1 MRTILVIVACV
12 FLTSCEW
19 DARRENMS
27 LASENEDLRLQLHLS
42 TAYIEDITEIIDQ
55 VQRNLQHIEDREGI
69 IGQISLRPEGGAT
82 RAINVRNQLMKSI
95 SDIDA
100 YILDNRR
107 KMLLLAQ
114 RIQESQVRIGSLE
127 QLVANLSSAV
137 REKEKDVAVLKKQVS
152 ALEANVADLQG
163 QIVVKDQEI
172 QTNEQWIELQA
183 QAIQDREVTIREQ
196 ELAASTAYYVVDSRD
211 ELKRKGLIFEKRSG
225 FLGLGRDTKVGTIAE
240 SEFRPV
246 PKSESKISFDS
257 QVRDIEIISAHKERP
272 DLYRFERS
280 SEGALL
286 NIMDPHGFWALSEY
300 LIIVASD

>member
-1 MRTILVIVACV
+1 MRMILVIVVCV

-55 VQRNLQHIEDREGI
+55 VQRNLQHIKDRENI
-69 IGQISLRPEGGAT
+69 ISKISLRSEGVTT
-82 RAINVRNQLMKSI
+82 RAVNVRNQLMTSI

-100 YILDNRR
+100 YILDNRK
-107 KMLLLAQ
+107 KMQLLAQ

-127 QLVANLSSAV
+127 QLVANLNVTV
-137 REKEKDVAVLKKQVS
+137 REKEKDVVILKKKVS
-152 ALEANVADLQG
+152 TLEADVADLQG
-163 QIVVKDQEI
+163 QIVAKDQEI
-172 QTNEQWIELQA
+172 RTKEQWIVMQA
-183 QAIQDREVTIREQ
+183 QAIQDRDATIRDQEQ
-196 ELAASTAYYVVDSRD
+196 AALTAFYVVDSRD

-257 QVRDIEIISAHKERP
+257 QIRGIEIVSAHKERP

-280 SEGALL
+280 SEGARLK
-286 NIMDPHGFWALSEY
+286 IMDPHGFWALSEY
-300 LIIVASD
+300 LIIVSSD